1 MSNHDND
8 PTRRNEENAPEP
20 GDGAPGPA
28 SGADE
33 PLVPEEQFEP
43 EDGPDGRDDPE
54 DPCAPEADDR
64 DEDDPLPEHAFSPMA
79 EMVASHIRNAR
90 AKAEKAKYMELV
102 PNLRDPLAPVAPA
115 AELLEAQL
123 AQCVDLIHQLGFIA
137 GHPKCPD
144 DERYHLLGNITSLLE
159 SSATVGKV
167 IGRLRNGPEETRH
180 RVIVEKGKK
189 RGKGVRKS

>member
-1 MSNHDND
+1 
-8 PTRRNEENAPEP
+8 
-20 GDGAPGPA
+20 
-28 SGADE
+28 
-33 PLVPEEQFEP
+33 
-43 EDGPDGRDDPE
+43 
-54 DPCAPEADDR
+54 
-64 DEDDPLPEHAFSPMA
+64 
-79 EMVASHIRNAR
+79 
-90 AKAEKAKYMELV
+90 
-102 PNLRDPLAPVAPA
+102 APVAPA

-189 RGKGVRKS
+189 RGKGVRKSGKLLARNSAKNPGGGAVRPTGTPTR